1 VHSQS
6 RILQSLG
13 PASPSDLI
21 ALFDQKTK
29 QTKGDADRHKKLCT
43 LFCEWLFFLCCWYGY
58 AMPSQKHPYSVLPT
72 YTLLGP
78 ADQFAHKLTQR
89 IVMSVFSH
97 IVVLSL
103 SPSHVVRPLLLRL
116 LLPILLVFFS
126 YSCPLLLLLPILLL
140 LLLLLLLF
148 FFSFSAAPPPPP
160 PLLLLVFCC
169 SSNIK
174 LIACRSSPN
183 GRHCH
188 RWTAASVSS
197 SSSGVCS
204 TCSWEPCLAAPS
216 LVNWLNPSKTQ
227 VTNTYKLS

>member
-1 VHSQS
+1 MHSQS

-116 LLPILLVFFS
+116 LLLSSSSPTPHPPS
-126 YSCPLLLLLPILLL
+126 S
-140 LLLLLLLF
+140 
-148 FFSFSAAPPPPP
+148 PPPPP

-169 SSNIK
+169 SS
-174 LIACRSSPN
+174 
-183 GRHCH
+183 
-188 RWTAASVSS
+188 SS
-197 SSSGVCS
+197 SSSS
-204 TCSWEPCLAAPS
+204 SSRFL
-216 LVNWLNPSKTQ
+216 LL
-227 VTNTYKLS
+227 L

>member
-1 VHSQS
+1 MTQTDT
-6 RILQSLG
+6 RNC
-13 PASPSDLI
+13 
-21 ALFDQKTK
+21 ALSSVSGSSSCAAGMAMRCLHKNIHTVSCLL
-29 QTKGDADRHKKLCT
+29 RH
-43 LFCEWLFFLCCWYGY
+43 FW
-58 AMPSQKHPYSVLPT
+58 A
-72 YTLLGP
+72 
-78 ADQFAHKLTQR
+78 
-89 IVMSVFSH
+89 
-97 IVVLSL
+97 
-103 SPSHVVRPLLLRL
+103 SHVLRPLLLCL

-140 LLLLLLLF
+140 LLLLLL
-148 FFSFSAAPPPPP
+148 FFSFSAAPPPPPP

-216 LVNWLNPSKTQ
+216 SVNLPSPSKTQ
-227 VTNTYKLS
+227 VTSMYMLS

>member
-1 VHSQS
+1 MHSQS

-116 LLPILLVFFS
+116 LLLSSSSPTPHPPS
-126 YSCPLLLLLPILLL
+126 T
-140 LLLLLLLF
+140 
-148 FFSFSAAPPPPP
+148 PPPPP

-216 LVNWLNPSKTQ
+216 SVNLPSPSKTQ
-227 VTNTYKLS
+227 VTSMYRLS